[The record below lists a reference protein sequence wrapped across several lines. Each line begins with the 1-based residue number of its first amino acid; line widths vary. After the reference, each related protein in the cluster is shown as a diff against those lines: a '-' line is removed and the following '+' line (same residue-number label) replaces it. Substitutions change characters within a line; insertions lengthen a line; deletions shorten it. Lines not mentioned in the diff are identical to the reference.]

1 MTTHEGKIAI
11 VTGGKQG
18 IGRGVADLLAKRGAK
33 VVLVNREKASEAASS
48 IGNGA
53 IAIAADVT
61 KEADWTNVA
70 NEVEA
75 TFGRADILVHAAGIY
90 PMASLDEMTPEKNG
104 ARSWRSI
111 SMPTC
116 SVRAPSFP

>member
-1 MTTHEGKIAI
+1 M
-11 VTGGKQG
+11 KQHQE
-18 IGRGVADLLAKRGAK
+18 
-33 VVLVNREKASEAASS
+33 VNRKKASDTASS

-70 NEVEA
+70 KEVET

-90 PMASLDEMTPEKNG
+90 PMASLDQMTPDEWRKVMAAVISDPRRFRRPVRNG
-104 ARSWRSI
+104 ELTLSTGPEGAHTSAGTS
-111 SMPTC
+111 SG
-116 SVRAPSFP
+116 